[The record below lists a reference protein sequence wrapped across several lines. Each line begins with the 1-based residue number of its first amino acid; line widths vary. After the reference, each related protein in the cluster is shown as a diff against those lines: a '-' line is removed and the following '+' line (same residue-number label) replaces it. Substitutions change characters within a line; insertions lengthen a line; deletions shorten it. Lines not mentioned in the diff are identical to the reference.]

1 MLKKFILCSGMVFFS
16 FEMCYFDG
24 ISCWVIDAMG
34 HKRLSH
40 NVHNVLT
47 ASGGYSNWR
56 QCHIMGG
63 FLEKR
68 GLLI

>member
-1 MLKKFILCSGMVFFS
+1 MAFRFQMY
-16 FEMCYFDG
+16 EFDG
-24 ISCWVIDAMG
+24 MLCWVLEAMVL
-34 HKRLSH
+34 RWLSY
-40 NVHNVLT
+40 NVFTV
-47 ASGGYSNWR
+47 SGGYSNWG